1 MLGIVGISYKSAPLG
16 IREQFSFSEQ
26 ESLQFLKQL
35 KLDLDVMGAIVL
47 STCNRIEV
55 YFHIEKCCPQ
65 KAFDFIFRNLE
76 YFRKK
81 GELPRQ
87 YFYCYMGDQAVNHL
101 FRVVSGV
108 ESLIVGEDQIVTQV
122 KNAFKLSLDND
133 LSSPTLTRMFNKS
146 FEAGKRVRTETSINQ
161 GTASISSAA
170 VDLICRRTK
179 DFPKRNVLLIGMG
192 VMGQLA
198 LTNLVKRNCRSIS
211 ITNRTFE
218 KSQQLAKKYDLDVF
232 EFEKLPDYIQMA
244 DVVIVATGAP
254 NHIITDEM
262 IRECCQQRK
271 ERQIFMDLSVP
282 RNISTDISQRENT
295 ELYAVDDLQEIV
307 KETQQKRKEAV
318 AEAAEIIQIVQQE
331 FTDWLNSL
339 QLTPSILKIKK
350 NIDAVNHA
358 ELEGFLKINGI
369 KDDEMLTRYADH
381 IAGKYSRL
389 FIRNLKQ
396 VTQNG
401 KQREYLDI
409 LNQLFELTD

>member
-16 IREQFSFSEQ
+16 IREQFSFSEH

-76 YFRKK
+76 YFTKK
-81 GELPRQ
+81 GELPKQ
-87 YFYCYMGDQAVNHL
+87 YFYSYMGDQAINHL

-108 ESLIVGEDQIVTQV
+108 ESLIIGEDQIVTQV

-133 LSSPTLTRMFNKS
+133 LSSPPLTRMFNKS
-146 FEAGKRVRTETSINQ
+146 FEASKRVRTETSINQ

-179 DFPKRNVLLIGMG
+179 DFPQRNIVLIGMG

-232 EFEKLPDYIQMA
+232 EFEKLPDHIQMA

>member
-1 MLGIVGISYKSAPLG
+1 MLGIVGISYKSAPLE
-16 IREQFSFSEQ
+16 IREQFSFSDQ

-35 KLDLDVMGAIVL
+35 KLDLDVMGGIVL

-55 YFHIEKCCPQ
+55 YFHIEKCCPE

-76 YFRKK
+76 FYRKK
-81 GELPRQ
+81 GELPKQ
-87 YFYCYMGDQAVNHL
+87 YFYKYMGDQAINHL

-108 ESLIVGEDQIVTQV
+108 ESLIIGEDQIVTQV

-133 LSSPTLTRMFNKS
+133 LSSPPLTRMFNKS

-161 GTASISSAA
+161 GSASISSAA

-179 DFPKRNVLLIGMG
+179 GLQKRNILLIGTG

-198 LTNLVKRNCRSIS
+198 LTNLVKRDCRSIS
-211 ITNRTFE
+211 ITNRTFD
-218 KSQQLAKKYDLDVF
+218 KSRQLAEKYNLVAF
-232 EFEKLPDYIQMA
+232 EFEKLPDHIHAA

-254 NHIITDEM
+254 NHIVTGRMVD
-262 IRECCQQRK
+262 ECCGQRFEK
-271 ERQIFMDLSVP
+271 QVFMDLSVP
-282 RNISTDISQRENT
+282 RNISTDVKQRNNA

-307 KETQQKRKEAV
+307 KETQMKRKEAV
-318 AEAAEIIQIVQQE
+318 SEAMEIIQIVQQE
-331 FTDWLNSL
+331 FTDWMNSL

-350 NIDAVNHA
+350 NIDSVNHA

-369 KDDEMLTRYADH
+369 KDDEMVSRYADH

-401 KQREYLDI
+401 KQREYLDV

>member
-16 IREQFSFSEQ
+16 IREQFSFSEH

-76 YFRKK
+76 YFTKK
-81 GELPRQ
+81 GELPKQ
-87 YFYCYMGDQAVNHL
+87 YFYSYMGDQAINHL

-108 ESLIVGEDQIVTQV
+108 ESLIIGEDQIVTQV

-133 LSSPTLTRMFNKS
+133 LSSPPLTRMFNKS
-146 FEAGKRVRTETSINQ
+146 FEASKRVRTETSINQ

-179 DFPKRNVLLIGMG
+179 DFPQRNIVLIGMG

-232 EFEKLPDYIQMA
+232 EFEKLPDHIQMA

-254 NHIITDEM
+254 NHIITGEM

-282 RNISTDISQRENT
+282 RNISTDVGQRENT

-350 NIDAVNHA
+350 NIDSVNHA

-389 FIRNLKQ
+389 FIRNLKH